1 MNMDRIHY
9 FLKTLNNADFIL
21 KSKKYTR
28 TVIMQIIAALFVVVA
43 ASFVLFLLFLSI
55 FFRIFFGL
63 SSFELLAI
71 QLLSLL
77 SSAFCAV

>member
-1 MNMDRIHY
+1 
-9 FLKTLNNADFIL
+9 
-21 KSKKYTR
+21 
-28 TVIMQIIAALFVVVA
+28 MQIIAVLFVVVA